1 MEKTAN
7 KKNKD
12 KKKLSKGAI
21 VLIIGL
27 VIIAIPCLVFGWI
40 LLSAYLQTGKPV
52 IGSRFDNDLNPSIT
66 SAQTSTIESSV
77 SGLAGV
83 EKCTVEMKSAQY
95 RVNVDTS
102 DSLSSEQIKDLVV
115 NVYNT
120 VNSTLPVGTY
130 FTATDTMKMYDLSIN
145 VYNFINAEN
154 ENMIYYILTKNSKMP
169 AYTIQCV
176 SEPLNE
182 DLAKELR
189 GETDIETGVGDASI
203 EGEEVEE

>member
-27 VIIAIPCLVFGWI
+27 VIIATPCLVFGWI

-66 SAQTSTIESSV
+66 SAQTSIIESSV